1 MKNWFRKFVIRAK
14 FSLIYRERVCD
25 IFTWHG
31 RLFVLTQ
38 SNMLYEIYED
48 HTDHCV
54 ITLRKYL
61 DPSFDLEAFMEHIR

>member
-1 MKNWFRKFVIRAK
+1 MKNWFRK
-14 FSLIYRERVCD
+14 LIIKTRFTWIYNERVQEV
-25 IFTWHG
+25 FTGHD
-31 RLFVLTQ
+31 RLFVLTR

-61 DPSFDLEAFMEHIR
+61 DPSFDLEAFMGHIR